1 MVGRALEKGRAQR
14 PRGAREGSGYG
25 DDGTSRQRADEG
37 LRRSVHRVERAGR
50 WLRDDRSGRSRRG
63 DRDRQ
68 ELAGRRRRVAPDRRA
83 LSADITSDA
92 VAAVFHEEAGRLT
105 AALVKGLGDFDLAE
119 ECVQDALVSAL
130 EHWPREGIPNNPGAW
145 LMTTARRKGIDR
157 LRREKRYQEKLAEL
171 EEPSMSTPSTA
182 LPDERLELIFTCCH
196 PALAREA
203 QVALTLRSVAGLTTP
218 EIARAFLVPE
228 ATVAQRLVR
237 AKRKIVD
244 ARIPFHVPDR
254 EALPDRMEE
263 VLAVLYLMFNE
274 GYLATGERGASDRDL
289 AKEAEWL
296 TSLLAGLMPDEAE
309 VLGLVA
315 LMRFHLARAEAR
327 FDANGRM
334 ILLQDQDRT
343 KWDRRRIDET
353 FSVVGRFLTMRRP
366 GPYQLQALI
375 AGAHADA
382 KSWEATRWPDIL
394 RSYDALL
401 ELNDSPVIRL
411 NRAIALWHV
420 HGAEQAYVELFPL
433 AEDLDRYH
441 LYHATRAE
449 LLRALGRTDD
459 ARAADLRA
467 LELTENPAERALL
480 VARLG

>member
-1 MVGRALEKGRAQR
+1 M
-14 PRGAREGSGYG
+14 
-25 DDGTSRQRADEG
+25 
-37 LRRSVHRVERAGR
+37 
-50 WLRDDRSGRSRRG
+50 
-63 DRDRQ
+63 
-68 ELAGRRRRVAPDRRA
+68 
-83 LSADITSDA
+83 
-92 VAAVFHEEAGRLT
+92 AAVFHDEAGRLT
-105 AALVKGLGDFDLAE
+105 AGLTKRLGNFDLAE

-157 LRREKRYQEKLAEL
+157 LRREKRYQEKIAEL
-171 EEPSMSTPSTA
+171 EEPTVATASTA

-244 ARIPFHVPDR
+244 AKIPFRVPDS
-254 EALPDRMEE
+254 EELPDRLDE

-274 GYLATGERGASDRDL
+274 GYLATGQRGASDRDL

-327 FDANGRM
+327 FDASGRM
-334 ILLQDQDRT
+334 ILLQAQDRA

-401 ELNDSPVIRL
+401 EINDSPVVRL
-411 NRAIALWHV
+411 NRAIAVWHV
-420 HGAEQAYVELFPL
+420 VGAEQAYVELFPL
-433 AEDLDRYH
+433 AEELDRYH

-449 LLRALGRTDD
+449 LLRALGRTED
-459 ARAADLRA
+459 ARAADKRA

-480 VARLG
+480 KGRLG

>member
-1 MVGRALEKGRAQR
+1 M
-14 PRGAREGSGYG
+14 
-25 DDGTSRQRADEG
+25 
-37 LRRSVHRVERAGR
+37 
-50 WLRDDRSGRSRRG
+50 
-63 DRDRQ
+63 
-68 ELAGRRRRVAPDRRA
+68 
-83 LSADITSDA
+83 
-92 VAAVFHEEAGRLT
+92 AAVFHEEAGRLT
-105 AALVKGLGDFDLAE
+105 AALVKRLGDFDLAE

-130 EHWPREGIPNNPGAW
+130 EHWPREGIPQNPGAW

-157 LRREKRYQEKLAEL
+157 LRREKRYQEKLATL
-171 EEPSMSTPSTA
+171 EGAPPPETPEVPTMIPS
-182 LPDERLELIFTCCH
+182 DERLELIFTCCH

-203 QVALTLRSVAGLTTP
+203 QVALTLRSVAGLTTA
-218 EIARAFLVPE
+218 EIARAYLATE
-228 ATVAQRLVR
+228 STVAQRLVR

-244 ARIPFHVPDR
+244 ARIPFRVPDR
-254 EALPDRMEE
+254 EELPERIDE

-274 GYLATGERGASDRDL
+274 GYLATGQRGASDRDL

-296 TSLLAGLMPDEAE
+296 TSLLAGLMPEEPE
-309 VLGLVA
+309 VLGLLA
-315 LMRFHLARAEAR
+315 LMRFNLARADAR
-327 FDANGRM
+327 FDPDGR
-334 ILLQDQDRT
+334 IVLLQRQDRS

-353 FSVVGRFLTMRRP
+353 FSLVGRFLTMQRP

-401 ELNDSPVIRL
+401 AITDSPVVRL

-420 HGAEQAYVELFPL
+420 RGAEDAYLELFPL

-449 LLRALGRTDD
+449 LLRALGRADE
-459 ARAADLRA
+459 ARAADQRA

-480 VARLG
+480 SSRLG